1 MFGNIFTRR
10 KTLSEAVEE
19 YLVARSTNLSQ
30 HTIRDYSLTF
40 SRMLAYFP
48 GNPSIVSLS
57 HREAQK
63 FLATIPGSKKNKLN
77 AFTALGSLW
86 TWCLGEE
93 YVEKHII
100 RRLEKPNP
108 DQKVIEPFT
117 KAEFERLC
125 KAASST
131 GKKRLRIRNTAVV
144 LLLLDTGIRASELC
158 DLKLEDMKGSTF
170 KVFGKGSKE
179 RTLPASQ
186 DTMQAIQTYLGSRK
200 NVRKSDHLFLSNKE
214 TGTPFTRHSLS
225 NTVLRL
231 GERGNVYNANPHKF
245 RHTFAINYLMNG
257 GDIYTLQDILG
268 HTTLKM
274 VKRYL
279 KIAEQDL
286 VRVHAKASP
295 VANWHLAELIITQN

>member
-1 MFGNIFTRR
+1 MFGNMFTRR

-19 YLVARSTNLSQ
+19 YLAARSTNLSH

-48 GNPSIVSLS
+48 GDPSIVSFS

-77 AFTALGSLW
+77 AYTALGSLW
-86 TWCLGEE
+86 TWCLNEE
-93 YVEKHII
+93 YVAKHII
-100 RRLEKPNP
+100 RRLEKPDP

-117 KAEFERLC
+117 KAESERLY

-131 GKKRLRIRNTAVV
+131 GQNRLRNTAVV
-144 LLLLDTGIRASELC
+144 LFLLDTGARASELC
-158 DLKLEDMKGSTF
+158 NLKLEDIKDSTF
-170 KVFGKGSKE
+170 KVFGKGGKE
-179 RTLPASQ
+179 RKLPASSITLQ
-186 DTMQAIQTYLGSRK
+186 TLQTYLESRG
-200 NVRKSDHLFLSNKE
+200 NARKSSHLFLSNKE
-214 TGTPFTRHSLS
+214 TGSPFTRHSLS

-245 RHTFAINYLMNG
+245 RHTFATNFLMNG
-257 GDIYTLQDILG
+257 GDIYTLQEILG
-268 HTTLKM
+268 HTTLHM

-286 VRVHAKASP
+286 VRVHSKASP
-295 VANWHLAELIITQN
+295 VTNWNLAGTITTQD